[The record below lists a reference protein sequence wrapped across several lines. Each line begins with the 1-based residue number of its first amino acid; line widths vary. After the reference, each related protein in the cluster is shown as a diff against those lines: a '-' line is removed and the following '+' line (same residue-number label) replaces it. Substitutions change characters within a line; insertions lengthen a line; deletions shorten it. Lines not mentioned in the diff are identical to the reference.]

1 MPLTLMVQT
10 SIGKRYVIYIPKA
23 IVRALNL
30 KEGGKVILRVS
41 GTSLVLESV
50 QDPIH
55 LAISGKKFASIT
67 PEEVE
72 RISLREQGKNVK
84 SSS

>member
-1 MPLTLMVQT
+1 MTLTVQT
-10 SIGKRYVIYIPKA
+10 FIGKRYAVYIPKT

-30 KEGGKVILRVS
+30 KEGGKIILRVS
-41 GTSLVLESV
+41 GTSLVLETI

-67 PEEVE
+67 PEDVE
-72 RISLREQGKNVK
+72 RTSLREQGKNVQ